1 MLILRILGV
10 LLILLAFAALVGDGA
25 GTLASPGDMAATSLR
40 EHWAQLNPT
49 SLEKAQAFVQG
60 LGVPGL
66 WDSLLARILALPA
79 WASLGAMGMLVYW
92 LGRRRRNRYV
102 LPD

>member
-1 MLILRILGV
+1 MLIFRIFGV

-40 EHWAQLNPT
+40 EHWAQLSPT
-49 SLEKAQAFVQG
+49 SLENAQVFVQG
-60 LGVPGL
+60 RVPGL
-66 WDSLLARILALPA
+66 WDLLLARILAIPA
-79 WASLGAMGMLVYW
+79 WASLSVLGVLLYW
-92 LGRRRRNRYV
+92 LGRPRKRRYV

>member
-40 EHWAQLNPT
+40 EHWTQFSPA
-49 SLEKAQAFVQG
+49 SLEKTQAFIQR

-66 WDSLLARILALPA
+66 WDLLLARFLAFPA
-79 WASLGAMGMLVYW
+79 WASLGGLGVLLYW
-92 LGRRRRNRYV
+92 LGRQRKPRFV